1 MNDCDINGDSGD
13 VDAIC
18 VNSDGSHECQCPVGY
33 AGTGTVGT
41 NAAGEGC
48 DDVDECLVRGLS

>member
-48 DDVDECLVRGLS
+48 DDVDECLVRG